1 MAILVQV
8 IQRTRFQYMNE
19 RTPWYF
25 KFKKFTGP
33 VIMSGRDFYE
43 HKDNLVKQV
52 EELLSIDSGLAQPC
66 HCEEERA
73 YWTKEREGL
82 ANNIKTALML

>member
-1 MAILVQV
+1 MH
-8 IQRTRFQYMNE
+8 E
-19 RTPWYF
+19 RKPWYF

-33 VIMSGRDFYE
+33 IIMSGRDYYE
-43 HKDNLVKQV
+43 HLHNLQQQV
-52 EELLSIDSGLAQPC
+52 EELTSIDSGLAQTCHCSEPC

-73 YWTKEREGL
+73 YWTKEREGI